1 MTTQTQISRPAPFI
15 EDIGKDFAKSLIGV
29 TGLPALAADI
39 SGQLT
44 KRTIQDPE
52 DASKFRLE
60 TDEELANRQQIA
72 RERFQ
77 TFQQTQAAQAPFA
90 PEVAPQDI
98 LQQRAAERALSG
110 LDSFKPFITT
120 AQERFDRAGELGEEA
135 RGILGAEKLL
145 GPLTGAQLATR
156 DAQGN
161 VVTPNLVEGS
171 FMSPF
176 QQQVID
182 TTLDEFDRQR
192 QIQEQAIRDQ
202 QAQLGV
208 LGAGRA
214 GVQLAEFGSEA
225 ARQRAL
231 LQAGLQQQGF
241 QDAVARRQQDI
252 ANRQGL
258 AQSRLGVGQ
267 AQLGIG
273 QFQAGLGS
281 QVPGLQRADIQ
292 TLGQVG
298 AAQQA
303 QAQAQLDAS
312 REAARM
318 AAFEPQERL
327 GFLGQ
332 GVTGLMGGYPVR
344 TTTTNIPNPTPLQT
358 ALGVG
363 STLAGI
369 YGTIKGAGQ
378 PLINFGRKI

>member
-1 MTTQTQISRPAPFI
+1 MAIQEQRTLPAPFI

-44 KRTIQDPE
+44 KRTDPATGE
-52 DASKFRLE
+52 LE
-60 TDEELANRQQIA
+60 TDEAFQRRQDLAK
-72 RERFQ
+72 ERFQ
-77 TFQQTQAAQAPFA
+77 TFEQTRAGQAPFA
-90 PEVAPQDI
+90 PQVAAQDA
-98 LQQRAAERALSG
+98 LQTQAADLAASG
-110 LDSFKPFITT
+110 VGSFAPFLTS
-120 AQERFDRAGELGEEA
+120 AQEQASQAATGIAGAEA
-135 RGILGAEKLL
+135 LLGA
-145 GPLTGAQLATR
+145 GAGTGAGTIQ
-156 DAQGN
+156 D
-161 VVTPNLVEGS
+161 

-176 QQQVID
+176 QSQVID
-182 TTLDEFDRQR
+182 ATLTEFDRQ
-192 QIQEQAIRDQ
+192 QKIQEQRIKDQ
-202 QAQLGV
+202 QAALGV

-214 GVQLAEFGSEA
+214 GVQLSEFGSESD
-225 ARQRAL
+225 RQRAA
-231 LQAGLQQQGF
+231 LQAQLLQQGF
-241 QDAVARRQQDI
+241 QEAVARRQQDL

-258 AQSRLGVGQ
+258 AQSRLGL
-267 AQLGIG
+267 AQ
-273 QFQAGLGS
+273 FDTGLAS
-281 QVPGLQRADIQ
+281 LQPSLQRADIA

-369 YGTIKGAGQ
+369 YGTVTGQ
-378 PLINFGRKI
+378 NSLANILGKRNP